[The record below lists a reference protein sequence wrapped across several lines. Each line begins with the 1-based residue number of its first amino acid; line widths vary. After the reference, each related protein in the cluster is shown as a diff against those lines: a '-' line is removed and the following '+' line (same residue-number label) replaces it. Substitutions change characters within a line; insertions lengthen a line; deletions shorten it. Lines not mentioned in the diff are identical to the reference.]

1 MFGVRCERL
10 ALPAGGWAGARR
22 VAVAPRGSVHLLGLN
37 HKKLTFNYAGRDF
50 RLTAVHGNVAK
61 EILA

>member
-1 MFGVRCERL
+1 MKRREFL
-10 ALPAGGWAGARR
+10 IATASAAALNCTGCRKSTKPI
-22 VAVAPRGSVHLLGLN
+22 N

-50 RLTAVHGNVAK
+50 RLTDVHGNVAK